1 MKEEIWKKISG
12 ESAGADELE
21 KLSTEGG
28 KQLSD
33 LVKEATQ
40 AQKAAL
46 RAKEEA
52 TRLQKVA
59 DKYKYELLPGKMQ

>member
-12 ESAGADELE
+12 DSTTVDELE

-33 LVKEATQ
+33 LS
-40 AQKAAL
+40 
-46 RAKEEA
+46 
-52 TRLQKVA
+52 
-59 DKYKYELLPGKMQ
+59 